1 MGMLNNAWLVL
12 GLIGQTVFS
21 GRFLLQWIY
30 SEYKRRSVIPMA
42 FWYASIVGA
51 LLLLC
56 YACYKKDPVFIVAQT
71 SGLLIYLRNLQ
82 MRWRGKKAT
91 AAEPASESSELA
103 S

>member
-1 MGMLNNAWLVL
+1 MGTFNNAWLVL
-12 GLIGQTVFS
+12 GLVGQTVFS

-42 FWYASIVGA
+42 FWHASIIGA

-56 YACYKKDPVFIVAQT
+56 YACYKKDPVFIVGQA
-71 SGLLIYLRNLQ
+71 SGLLIYWRNLQ
-82 MRWRGKKAT
+82 MRKREKKISAP
-91 AAEPASESSELA
+91 ESELA

>member
-1 MGMLNNAWLVL
+1 MGTFNNAWLVL
-12 GLIGQTVFS
+12 GLVGQTVFS

-42 FWYASIVGA
+42 FWHASIIGA

-56 YACYKKDPVFIVAQT
+56 YACYKKDPVFIVGQA
-71 SGLLIYLRNLQ
+71 SGLLIYWRNLQ
-82 MRWRGKKAT
+82 MRKREKKISA
-91 AAEPASESSELA
+91 PDSELA

>member
-30 SEYKRRSVIPMA
+30 SEYKRRSVMPMA
-42 FWYASIVGA
+42 FWYASVIGA
-51 LLLLC
+51 VLLLC
-56 YACYKKDPVFIVAQT
+56 YACYKKDPVFIVGQAG
-71 SGLLIYLRNLQ
+71 GLLIYVRNLQ
-82 MRWRGKKAT
+82 LHRRDKK
-91 AAEPASESSELA
+91 EPVADTTGLA

>member
-1 MGMLNNAWLVL
+1 MGMLNNVWLAL
-12 GLIGQTVFS
+12 GLIGQTIFS

-51 LLLLC
+51 LLLLA
-56 YACYKKDPVFIVAQT
+56 YACYKKDPVFIVAQS
-71 SGLLIYLRNLQ
+71 SGLLIYARNLQ
-82 MRWRGKKAT
+82 MRWRHNKKA
-91 AAEPASESSELA
+91 AVAEPTELA